1 MGYYVETTAS
11 NITIPYEAFVP
22 ICKHLLDEG
31 IMTNY
36 KEMSGGDMKGDKWYS
51 WVTMS
56 ELENSLKANNLIEV
70 FTMFGYEVGTDCL
83 EKNPT
88 ITDLSYNQKSGNE
101 IVLLRMIAPFIE
113 NDSYIDWK
121 GEGGELYRWE
131 FFEQE
136 LIEREGVITWV

>member
-1 MGYYVETTAS
+1 MGYYVQTTAS
-11 NITIPYEAFVP
+11 NITIPNEAFTP

-36 KEMSGGDMKGDKWYS
+36 KEMSGGDSKGEKWYS

-56 ELENSLKANNLIEV
+56 DLETALKANNLIEV
-70 FTMFGYEVGTDCL
+70 FTMFGYQVGTDAN
-83 EKNPT
+83 EKTPA
-88 ITDLSYNQKSGNE
+88 ITDLSYDQKSGNE

-131 FFEQE
+131 FYEQE

>member
-1 MGYYVETTAS
+1 MGYYVQTTAS
-11 NITIPYEAFVP
+11 NIEIPYEAFAP

-36 KEMSGGDMKGDKWYS
+36 KDMSGGDSKGEKWYS

-70 FTMFGYEVGTDCL
+70 FTIFGYQVGTDCN
-83 EKNPT
+83 EKTPA
-88 ITDLSYNQKSGNE
+88 ITDLSYDQKTGNE

-113 NDSYIDWK
+113 NDSHIDWK
-121 GEGGELYRWE
+121 GEDGVLYRWE
-131 FFEQE
+131 FYDQE

>member
-1 MGYYVETTAS
+1 MGYYVQTTAS
-11 NITIPYEAFVP
+11 NITIPNEAFAP

-36 KEMSGGDMKGDKWYS
+36 KEMSGGDSKGEKWYS

-56 ELENSLKANNLIEV
+56 DLETALKANNLIEV
-70 FTMFGYEVGTDCL
+70 FSMFGYQVGTDAN
-83 EKNPT
+83 EKTPA
-88 ITDLSYNQKSGNE
+88 ITDLSYDQKSGNE

-121 GEGGELYRWE
+121 GESGELYRWD
-131 FFEQE
+131 FYNQE